1 MQSQFNVQDS
11 GFTTEQLTYFETEMR
26 KYKLPW
32 LTKILKKYGMPVF
45 RNAFPIALVIIT
57 VFGLIYNHNPYNNQW
72 MWTMDKCIALFF
84 ILGFGGFALIAH
96 LMELYTTNKLRRR
109 LGLTK
114 QQFDMLVIAFQIT
127 GM

>member
-1 MQSQFNVQDS
+1 MPSQFDVQDS
-11 GFTTEQLTYFETEMR
+11 GFTTEQLAYFEQELR

-32 LTKILKKYGMPVF
+32 LSKMLKLYGMPVF

-57 VFGLIYNHNPYNNQW
+57 VFGLIYNHNPYPNQW

-96 LMELYTTNKLRRR
+96 LLELYTTNKLRKK
-109 LGLTK
+109 LGLT
-114 QQFDMLVIAFQIT
+114 QAQFQMLVDAFQIT